1 MEDGVTREE
10 FVQAVSRMADQV
22 WDFHERWGLP
32 PFDGS
37 TRSPR
42 EAISKRQPILDEEIA
57 ELAEAVAS
65 GAATEIADE
74 AADVLFVALGHVQSL
89 LSVGVDG
96 MLRVTAKNAAKTE
109 VTHRIRPDT
118 GKLLPIA
125 GNPHK
130 WR

>member
-10 FVQAVSRMADQV
+10 FVQAVSRMADEV

-32 PFDGS
+32 PFDGAA
-37 TRSPR
+37 RSPQESIAR
-42 EAISKRQPILDEEIA
+42 RQPILDEEIA
-57 ELAEAVAS
+57 ELSDAVAS

-89 LSVGVDG
+89 LDAGVAG
-96 MLRVTAKNAAKTE
+96 MRRVTAKNARKTE
-109 VTHRIRPDT
+109 VTHRIRSDT

-125 GNPHK
+125 GKPHK